1 MEGVNVQESHTL
13 SIIQLFFID
22 AKRFWGMS
30 SQGERAT
37 EVRSVQTAEQT
48 THALEITAG
57 FVSS

>member
-13 SIIQLFFID
+13 SITQFFFID
-22 AKRFWGMS
+22 AKHFWGVS
-30 SQGERAT
+30 SQGERVT

>member
-1 MEGVNVQESHTL
+1 MQESHTL
-13 SIIQLFFID
+13 SITQFFFID
-22 AKRFWGMS
+22 AKHFWGVS
-30 SQGERAT
+30 SQGERVT

>member
-1 MEGVNVQESHTL
+1 MQESHTL

-22 AKRFWGMS
+22 AKRFWGVS
-30 SQGERAT
+30 SQGERVT